1 MPLENIHKLRESLE
15 TEEEMNPAEEEAS
28 PSNTKVSV
36 SVIGDVFIDLFCYLD
51 SNDYPVLGGDVRIEK
66 PMTPVPGGSGLNT
79 ATHLQALIQNFS
91 NDDGNQEEMDV
102 TLQTSYNEADD
113 YGRLLVTHAEKSGFQ
128 IVNCVKP
135 SAQDKEEN
143 GSKSTGHC
151 MVVVSQGERSFL
163 THLGVMA
170 SFKASHT
177 ILHELVHCRTAL
189 PYITNHHHHLHIA
202 GYFNL
207 PGFWDG
213 NLMRRLKLVRERRRQ
228 SSHGDNVFTTTTSL
242 VPQYDATEQWD
253 GQILELLPFIDFF
266 ILNSLEAGHI
276 TKIPIDDEEGDGAL
290 ERVVTFLQLARFF
303 NEESPYTYVIITMGK
318 KGAVVLYGGKVLAS
332 IDAPVPV
339 DKPLDPTGA
348 GDAFAAGFLKGVM
361 EWREQ
366 KDHEECPEIGAYNYQ
381 EGAWNDAV
389 LEGLKWGCALGTS
402 CVLKAGAS
410 TPSSKE
416 EIEKMMCMKEKVK
429 EEDMKQNEED
439 MRQATE
445 KNLIDEDIDS
455 ESDGYSGSGSESYYS
470 DEEGSYYSDEESS
483 RDTKVHEA

>member
-1 MPLENIHKLRESLE
+1 MLGNLSKLRVSQE
-15 TEEEMNPAEEEAS
+15 TDLEMNPAEETS
-28 PSNTKVSV
+28 SRSNTKVSV
-36 SVIGDVFIDLFCYLD
+36 SVIGDVFVDLFCYLD

-79 ATHLQALIQNFS
+79 ATHLQALIQNF
-91 NDDGNQEEMDV
+91 DDSSEDEAMDV

-113 YGRLLVTHAEKSGFQ
+113 YGKLLVKHAETSGFQ

-135 SAQDKEEN
+135 TSSSTAQDKEER

-163 THLGVMA
+163 THLGVMN

-189 PYITNHHHHLHIA
+189 PHITNHHHHLHIA
-202 GYFNL
+202 GYYNL

-242 VPQYDATEQWD
+242 VPQYDATEEWD
-253 GQILELLPFIDFF
+253 GQLLELLPFIDFF
-266 ILNSLEAGHI
+266 ILNSLEAGQI
-276 TKIPIDDEEGDGAL
+276 TRIPIEDKEIDGAL

-303 NEESPYTYVIITMGK
+303 NEESPFTYVIITLGK

-361 EWREQ
+361 QWRGL

-381 EGAWNDAV
+381 EGAWNEAV
-389 LEGLKWGCALGTS
+389 LQGLKWGCALGSS
-402 CVLKAGAS
+402 CVTKEGAS
-410 TPSSKE
+410 SPSSKE
-416 EIEKMMCMKEKVK
+416 EIEQIMNSKRHVDEEEVK
-429 EEDMKQNEED
+429 N
-439 MRQATE
+439 AVE
-445 KNLIDEDIDS
+445 KNLIDEDIES
-455 ESDGYSGSGSESYYS
+455 ESDGYSISGSESYYS
-470 DEEGSYYSDEESS
+470 DEEESYSSSDDDLS
-483 RDTKVHEA
+483 RERIHEA

>member
-1 MPLENIHKLRESLE
+1 
-15 TEEEMNPAEEEAS
+15 
-28 PSNTKVSV
+28 
-36 SVIGDVFIDLFCYLD
+36 
-51 SNDYPVLGGDVRIEK
+51 
-66 PMTPVPGGSGLNT
+66 MTPVPGGSGLNT
-79 ATHLQALIQNFS
+79 ATHLQALIQNF
-91 NDDGNQEEMDV
+91 DDSSEDEAMDV

-113 YGRLLVTHAEKSGFQ
+113 YGKLLVKHAETSGFQ

-135 SAQDKEEN
+135 TSSSTAQDKEER

-163 THLGVMA
+163 THLGVMN
-170 SFKASHT
+170 SFKGKSAAGVVTVVVAQKTIYMSMSPCMSPYMSPSLLKSLAYICFALASHT

-189 PYITNHHHHLHIA
+189 PHITNHHHHLHIA
-202 GYFNL
+202 GYYNL

-242 VPQYDATEQWD
+242 VPQYDATEEWD
-253 GQILELLPFIDFF
+253 GQLLELLPFIDFF
-266 ILNSLEAGHI
+266 ILNSLEAGQI
-276 TKIPIDDEEGDGAL
+276 TRIPIEDKEIDGAL

-303 NEESPYTYVIITMGK
+303 NEESPFTYVIITLGK

-361 EWREQ
+361 QWRGL

-381 EGAWNDAV
+381 EGAWNEAV
-389 LEGLKWGCALGTS
+389 LQGLKWGCALGSS
-402 CVLKAGAS
+402 CVTKEGAS
-410 TPSSKE
+410 SPSSKE
-416 EIEKMMCMKEKVK
+416 EIEQIMNSKRHVDEEEVK
-429 EEDMKQNEED
+429 N
-439 MRQATE
+439 AVE
-445 KNLIDEDIDS
+445 KNLIDEDIES
-455 ESDGYSGSGSESYYS
+455 ESDGYSISGSESYYS
-470 DEEGSYYSDEESS
+470 DEEESYSSSDDDLS
-483 RDTKVHEA
+483 RERIHEA